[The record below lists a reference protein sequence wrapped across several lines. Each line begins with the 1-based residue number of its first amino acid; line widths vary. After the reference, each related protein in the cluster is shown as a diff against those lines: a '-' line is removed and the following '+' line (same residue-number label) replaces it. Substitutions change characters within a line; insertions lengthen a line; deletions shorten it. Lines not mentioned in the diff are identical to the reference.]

1 MDKDK
6 ERGCE
11 RTHLSSRDHP
21 QALPSQTRLH
31 TTGDQMKPPFEVGD
45 LVRLSMRGK
54 MTWSDRSKIR
64 TVGIVTR
71 TNPNVATQRCEVQ
84 WASEPEPTE
93 MHWDFIEEVTN
104 KT

>member
-1 MDKDK
+1 
-6 ERGCE
+6 
-11 RTHLSSRDHP
+11 
-21 QALPSQTRLH
+21 
-31 TTGDQMKPPFEVGD
+31 MKPPFEVGD
-45 LVRLSMRGK
+45 LVRLSLRGK
-54 MTWSDRSKIR
+54 MAWRDRSKIR

-71 TNPNVATQRCEVQ
+71 TNALSGQRCEVQ